1 MSKPTTREELKQYAL
16 RKLGAPVIEIN
27 VDDAQLEDAID
38 DSLQIFN
45 EYHFD
50 GAQRALFKYTITQD
64 DIDNGYIS
72 TDGIT
77 AGAGPGGSVQVEGG
91 DSIVSVN
98 KVFQFDE
105 GGAGTNMFSV
115 KYQLALN
122 DVYGFRNPGSLSQ
135 YTQTQSYIQMLTD
148 FLDPE
153 KQIRFNRVTNR
164 VYLDMNWSE
173 SLSVGDFIVLDCYVA
188 VDPVVYTE
196 AFNDIL
202 LKRYVTAS
210 FKKQWGMNLMK
221 YQNINLP
228 GGVQFNADQLMSM
241 ADQEMNQIEEQ
252 LQDKYELPPD
262 FFTG

>member
-122 DVYGFRNPGSLSQ
+122 DVYGLRTPGSLSQ

-148 FLDPE
+148 MLDPE
-153 KQIRFNRVTNR
+153 KQIEFSRVTNR
-164 VYLDMNWSE
+164 LYLKMDWSE
-173 SLSVGDFIVLDCYVA
+173 NVSVSDTILIECYVSL
-188 VDPVVYTE
+188 DPDTYSE
-196 AFNDIL
+196 IYNDIL
-202 LKRYVTAS
+202 LKRYVTAM
-210 FKKQWGMNLMK
+210 FKKQWAMNLIK
-221 YQNINLP
+221 YQNIRLP
-228 GGVQFNADQLMSM
+228 GGVEFNADTLLSE
-241 ADQEMNQIEEQ
+241 ANAEMERIEEQ

-262 FFTG
+262 IMMG